1 MRIMD
6 ETIKLAR
13 TLILVIVLSAFA
25 AGIFTL
31 WYWSSPDL
39 LYLMLEGGYPM
50 MFSTFFTVWAL
61 TSCLVGILWFCA
73 TKKPASIAGRLAD

>member
-31 WYWSSPDL
+31 WYWSNPDM

-61 TSCLVGILWFCA
+61 ASCLVGILWFCA
-73 TKKPASIAGRLAD
+73 TKRPASIAKELSR